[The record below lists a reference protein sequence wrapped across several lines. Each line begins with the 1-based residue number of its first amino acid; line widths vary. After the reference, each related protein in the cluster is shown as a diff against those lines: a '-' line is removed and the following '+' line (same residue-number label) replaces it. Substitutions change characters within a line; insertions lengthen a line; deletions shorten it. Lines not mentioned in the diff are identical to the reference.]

1 MLVLLDDLPDDSLGR
16 WSALLA
22 DAARLGIAVLFL
34 ADSPAATGRLVLDA
48 ERTVTSAQPAVLA
61 ERLGGVE
68 LFGLDADETVELLG
82 SVNEAN
88 HERGQR
94 RLLGYTG
101 RAHHRPAPRRQ
112 HRNAEQATPGEE
124 PWPQTTPADVPPP
137 EAPDRPD
144 RPIVVEVLGPM
155 RIIAFDQPV
164 STGLRAR
171 AQTLL
176 AWALLRP
183 EGATIDEIVDA
194 LWPDTS
200 PDRVLKQFWHP
211 LGDLRTYFRGP
222 DKEALE
228 VLEKVGEHYRPS
240 PAEIA
245 CDLWDFQ
252 SALGDAARAGT
263 DGRPAPR
270 CAEAI
275 DVYQGDLLAGSAER
289 WVEPVRQDLHR
300 RAVDAHLR
308 LAELEDH
315 AGHHDAAVAVLERI
329 IDMDRYAEEPYRRLM
344 ALHAAHGRRDAVT
357 ATWQLLQRRLADL
370 DVDVDEATAR
380 LYRTLVAPDP
390 DPGAAGQPRPDPPH
404 IVSVVKALPG
414 LDTPARIAA
423 TCILGAGIEVAMAW
437 RFGWS
442 AELPAYLAFGAVAAM
457 VTGTDLAARRI
468 PNRIV
473 APAYVIGPCSW
484 RSASAGSGS
493 WWPSRRAAIGAA
505 LLAGFYLALGLA
517 FPAGMGLGDVK
528 WAGVIG
534 LYLGYL
540 GWTTCRGHAR
550 RLRRRRGVRARR
562 SRRRATIGSSSP
574 WRRS

>member
-1 MLVLLDDLPDDSLGR
+1 MLAPVAWPRSRPPTPIGSAKRTPRTPSRLLLVLLDDLVDESLGR

-22 DAARLGIAVLFL
+22 EAPRLGIAVLFL
-34 ADSPAATGRLVLDA
+34 ADSPAATGHLVLDA
-48 ERTVTSAQPAVLA
+48 ERTVTSAQPAALA
-61 ERLGGVE
+61 ERLSGVE

-88 HERGQR
+88 HEEDDND
-94 RLLGYTG
+94 LWEVPVAPIATL
-101 RAHHRPAPRRQ
+101 HPADSAGD
-112 HRNAEQATPGEE
+112 AEQATPDEE
-124 PWPQTTPADVPPP
+124 PWPETAAPDAPPP
-137 EAPDRPD
+137 DGRDRSDRPL
-144 RPIVVEVLGPM
+144 VVEMLGPM
-155 RIIAFDQPV
+155 RITAFGQPV

-194 LWPDTS
+194 LWPDTP

-240 PAEIA
+240 PTEIA

-263 DGRPAPR
+263 DQQARAALR
-270 CAEAI
+270 RAI
-275 DVYQGDLLAGSAER
+275 DAYQGDLLAGSAER

-315 AGHHDAAVAVLERI
+315 AGHPEAAVAVLERI

-344 ALHAAHGRRDAVT
+344 ALHAAHGRHDAVT

-370 DVDVDEATAR
+370 DVEVDEATAR
-380 LYRTLVAPDP
+380 LYRTLVASDP
-390 DPGAAGQPRPDPPH
+390 DVPASTRP
-404 IVSVVKALPG
+404 I
-414 LDTPARIAA
+414 
-423 TCILGAGIEVAMAW
+423 
-437 RFGWS
+437 
-442 AELPAYLAFGAVAAM
+442 
-457 VTGTDLAARRI
+457 
-468 PNRIV
+468 
-473 APAYVIGPCSW
+473 
-484 RSASAGSGS
+484 
-493 WWPSRRAAIGAA
+493 
-505 LLAGFYLALGLA
+505 
-517 FPAGMGLGDVK
+517 
-528 WAGVIG
+528 
-534 LYLGYL
+534 
-540 GWTTCRGHAR
+540 
-550 RLRRRRGVRARR
+550 RLT
-562 SRRRATIGSSSP
+562 S
-574 WRRS
+574 